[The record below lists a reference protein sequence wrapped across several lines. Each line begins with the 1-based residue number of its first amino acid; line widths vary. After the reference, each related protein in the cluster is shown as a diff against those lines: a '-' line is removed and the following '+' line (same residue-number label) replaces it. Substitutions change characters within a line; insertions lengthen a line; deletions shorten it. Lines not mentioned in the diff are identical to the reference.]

1 MPADSLLPIEG
12 QHLRLR
18 VPTIDDVELL
28 DAWEAS
34 VEAKG
39 EFNDFGQPVKS
50 MRETAE
56 KAAFIDENH
65 GKFMIERLVD
75 GVPLGTV
82 DWRPSMYGPPT
93 ESRAW
98 QLGISLAPEA
108 RGGGYGGEA
117 LRLVA
122 DYLFAETSAN
132 RVEGSTDIENIP
144 GQRALEKAGF
154 AREGIIRGAQWR
166 RGEYHD
172 LVLYGCLRPA
182 R

>member
-1 MPADSLLPIEG
+1 MAPESPPCIQGER
-12 QHLRLR
+12 LRLR
-18 VPTIDDVELL
+18 VPTLEDVELL
-28 DAWEAS
+28 DTWEAS

-39 EFNDFGQPVKS
+39 EFNDFGQPPRS

-56 KAAFIDENH
+56 NDAFIDEHH
-65 GKFMIERLVD
+65 GKFMIERIAD
-75 GVPLGTV
+75 GARLGTV
-82 DWRPSMYGPPT
+82 DWRPSMYGPPP

-98 QLGISLAPEA
+98 QLGISLSPEA

-122 DYLFAETSAN
+122 DHLFATTSAN
-132 RVEGSTDIENIP
+132 RVEGATDVENIP

-154 AREGIIRGAQWR
+154 VREGVIRGAQWR
-166 RGEYHD
+166 HAAYHD

-182 R
+182 E